1 MTTNDFFIP
10 SKVFDLANTLEP
22 FGYDRFVG
30 ERRHNKF
37 IVWYA
42 GKPILLCTAEDGWMI
57 NNTLQKYEFVKATPT
72 DEALLYILWNHNNLT
87 IQQAKTV
94 LVARKLGGA

>member
-1 MTTNDFFIP
+1 MRKNDCFIP
-10 SKVFDLANTLEP
+10 SRVFDLANTLEP
-22 FGYDRFVG
+22 FDYDRFVG

-42 GKPILLCTAEDGWMI
+42 GKPILLCTAENGWMI
-57 NNTLQKYEFVKATPT
+57 NNTIQKYEFVKAAPT

-87 IQQAKTV
+87 IQQAKVV
-94 LVARKLGGA
+94 LVARQLGSV